1 MCTAHDENFRDD
13 ATIFEES
20 SSLPNE
26 TVPDLMPDSELNTKI
41 RSPNENRQQLFNIL
55 QSWAKQQVKN
65 KSLSYLSIIESLHIF
80 LTGDADCGK
89 SFLMKVIYQA
99 LTKTLSYGNSSVHKP
114 KVLLMA
120 STGVAAIN
128 IDGTTIH
135 TALNIPVG
143 HFGKNLASLNDK
155 IKSSLRNRLPDLKV
169 IIIDE
174 ISMISNDLLYY
185 VHLRLNE
192 IFDCVTNESFAGI
205 TVIAV
210 GDFYQLPPVGGRP
223 VHVNYN
229 NDWQNFESL
238 WKLFKIFELTED
250 LRKRGD
256 SQLIDFLNNVCTADI
271 KPCDMDIIQ
280 SAITQPDQ
288 NILMKHC
295 TFLWKM

>member
-1 MCTAHDENFRDD
+1 
-13 ATIFEES
+13 
-20 SSLPNE
+20 
-26 TVPDLMPDSELNTKI
+26 MPDSELNTKI
-41 RSPNENRQQLFNIL
+41 RSPNENQQQLFNIL
-55 QSWAKQQVKN
+55 QSWAQQQVKN
-65 KSLSYLSIIESLHIF
+65 KSVSYLSIIESLHIF

-174 ISMISNDLLYY
+174 ISMVSNDLLYY

-192 IFDCVTNESFAGI
+192 IFDCVTN
-205 TVIAV
+205 
-210 GDFYQLPPVGGRP
+210 
-223 VHVNYN
+223 
-229 NDWQNFESL
+229 
-238 WKLFKIFELTED
+238 
-250 LRKRGD
+250 
-256 SQLIDFLNNVCTADI
+256 
-271 KPCDMDIIQ
+271 
-280 SAITQPDQ
+280 
-288 NILMKHC
+288 
-295 TFLWKM
+295 